1 MGAVLGADAFYDAG
15 DQGCSG
21 PGFAD
26 IIRLLE
32 ALRPG
37 GSLEIRSETRAGRDG
52 LRAFCRL
59 KGFPIETED
68 AGREGDRI
76 LIRKP

>member
-1 MGAVLGADAFYDAG
+1 MEAVLGADAFYDAG

-32 ALRPG
+32 GLSAG
-37 GSLEIRSETRAGRDG
+37 AALEIRSESRAGRDG

-59 KGFPIETED
+59 KGFPIEAED
-68 AGREGDRI
+68 AGPDTDRI